1 MIIYDRMETPN
12 KSINVKELR
21 QRQNLSRR
29 KVSVALDVTE
39 MTVHRWESGV
49 SQPHLPLAKIQTM
62 MNLFECDFTT
72 LCKAFEQTA
81 LETQQ
86 SADEAAV
93 NSDEKQP
100 IAV

>member
-1 MIIYDRMETPN
+1 MIIHDRMKGSN

-39 MTVHRWESGV
+39 MTVHRWETGA
-49 SQPHLPLAKIQTM
+49 SQPHIPLGKIQIM
-62 MNLFECDFTT
+62 LNLFQCDFTT
-72 LCKAFEQTA
+72 LCEAFEQTS
-81 LETQQ
+81 LESQQLIEEVNTQKELQ
-86 SADEAAV
+86 
-93 NSDEKQP
+93 

>member
-1 MIIYDRMETPN
+1 MLEAPK

-21 QRQNLSRR
+21 QKQKLSRR

-39 MTVHRWESGV
+39 MTVHRWETGV
-49 SQPHLPLAKIQTM
+49 SQPHLPLGKIQTM
-62 MNLFECDFTT
+62 MSLFECDFAT

-86 SADEAAV
+86 STNEVAI
-93 NSDEKQP
+93 SEKIP
-100 IAV
+100 ATV